1 MAVLKYGKE
10 QTMPRTAAS
19 VTQADIARALRA
31 VAQTGATVA
40 VEVLRDGTIRLVP
53 CEKRE
58 ITDNMVK
65 AKVDNK
71 PVLLLS

>member
-1 MAVLKYGKE
+1 MTVLKSSKE
-10 QTMPRTAAS
+10 HTMPRTAAS

-31 VAQTGATVA
+31 VAQTGATVT
-40 VEVLRDGTIRLVP
+40 VEVLPGGTIRLVP

-58 ITDNMVK
+58 ITDNK
-65 AKVDNK
+65 AKLKVENR

>member
-1 MAVLKYGKE
+1 MTVLKYGKE
-10 QTMPRTAAS
+10 RTMPRTAAS

-31 VAQTGATVA
+31 VAQTGATMA

-65 AKVDNK
+65 AKVDSK

>member
-1 MAVLKYGKE
+1 
-10 QTMPRTAAS
+10 MPRTAAS

-58 ITDNMVK
+58 ITDNKVK
-65 AKVDNK
+65 VKVDNK

>member
-1 MAVLKYGKE
+1 MTVLKYGKE

-31 VAQTGATVA
+31 VAQTGAAVA

-58 ITDNMVK
+58 ITDIMVK

>member
-1 MAVLKYGKE
+1 
-10 QTMPRTAAS
+10 MPRTAAS

-31 VAQTGATVA
+31 VAQTGATMA

-58 ITDNMVK
+58 IIGEVVK
-65 AKVDNK
+65 VKVDS
-71 PVLLLS
+71 PPMVLLS